1 MQKIDISGMGTLE
14 LEHLVC
20 DFTGTLSVDGQL
32 IPGIDEL
39 LENLAVF
46 YTIHVV
52 TADTLG
58 VAQDTLA
65 ECPCKVTLLHGQGLD
80 VQKEQYVKGLGLE
93 KVVAIGNGNNDR
105 LMLKTAQLG
114 IAVIEG
120 EGCAVNALTNAD
132 IAVRSIHEALGLLL
146 NLKRVI
152 ATLKF

>member
-32 IPGIDEL
+32 LPGVDEL

-58 VAQDTLA
+58 VAQGILA
-65 ECPCKVTLLHGQGLD
+65 GCPCKVTLLHGQGLD
-80 VQKEQYVKGLGLE
+80 VQKEQYVKGLGAE
-93 KVVAIGNGNNDR
+93 QVVAIGNGNNDR
-105 LMLKTAQLG
+105 SMLNAARLG
-114 IAVIEG
+114 IAVIES
-120 EGCAVNALTNAD
+120 EGCAVSALVNAD
-132 IAVRSIHEALGLLL
+132 IAVRSILDALGLLL
-146 NLKRVI
+146 NPKRIV
-152 ATLKF
+152 ATLKV